1 MLSYIG
7 RRLLIMI
14 PVVIGVTFVSFMMM
28 HLVPGNPAVVIAGVG
43 ASPQDIKNIE
53 LQLGLNKPVWYQ
65 YVLFLFHITQ
75 GNLGISFSTH
85 ETVVQEIAQT
95 LPVTITLAFC
105 STVFSVVVGFAF
117 GILSAARKGRL
128 ADFGT
133 TLISLFAL
141 SMPSFWLGL
150 MLILVFAVKLKWL
163 PAAGFNGLA
172 SIILPSITLGAA
184 TIAIVARMTRASLLD
199 TLSSDYIRTAR
210 AKGMPERRVF
220 LQHALKNALIPS
232 VTAIGIEFGT
242 LLGGA
247 VITEDVFAIPGVGR
261 LIINAIAAR
270 DYPTIEGAVLVIG
283 ILFVLVNLLTDLL
296 YAVIDPRIRYD

>member
-1 MLSYIG
+1 MLSYII
-7 RRLLIMI
+7 RRLLIMV

-43 ASPQDIKNIE
+43 ASPQDVKNIE
-53 LQLGLNKPVWYQ
+53 LQLGLNKPIWDQ
-65 YVLFLFHITQ
+65 YIIFLFHLLH
-75 GNLGISFSTH
+75 GNLGISFSNH
-85 ETVVQEIAQT
+85 EAVSQEIRQT
-95 LPVTITLAFC
+95 LPVTVTLAFC
-105 STVFSVVVGFAF
+105 STVFSVVVGFAL
-117 GILSAARKGRL
+117 GIIAAARKGRL
-128 ADFGT
+128 EDFGS
-133 TLISLFAL
+133 TLISLFGL

-163 PAAGFNGLA
+163 PAAGFNGLG

-210 AKGMPERRVF
+210 AKGISERVVF
-220 LQHALKNALIPS
+220 LRHALKNALIPS

-270 DYPTIEGAVLVIG
+270 DYPTIDGAVLVIG

-296 YAVIDPRIRYD
+296 YAVIDPRIRYS